1 MLPKAIKRTF
11 FYAFQPGHDSKKD
24 GNMVQDKYLNVAY
37 HASRIS
43 NNYYQVVLVD
53 RQNDIQKA
61 IDVANKAYD
70 IIVGYNDLEGSGR
83 FYVWVETS
91 GTGPP
96 SVFKTY
102 ELVTSIYI
110 IQNHLILRNI

>member
-1 MLPKAIKRTF
+1 MLLEAINKY
-11 FYAFQPGHDSKKD
+11 FYASQPGHDSKKD
-24 GNMVQDKYLNVAY
+24 GNMVQDKFLNVAY

-96 SVFKTY
+96 SVFKT
-102 ELVTSIYI
+102 
-110 IQNHLILRNI
+110 